1 MMRLSELEVE
11 DLKKFL
17 LKTFDHLVDYSL
29 IPPEE
34 LEICITRVLTTINS
48 TNYVISQGDF
58 DKKSPEWKRYCGID
72 FSTNKE
78 KKNEVYFSTL
88 ATAVQ
93 YYYDLWTKNGLFE
106 PFSIEQLYYEHQY
119 DAGFDHLCL
128 ENKASKDVLT
138 SLLETRKLIIVL
150 STILPTFNQA
160 IGLQVLMRVEG
171 TWEGATGTGAKKEVK
186 QRKALLRAAMNKK
199 SSPKK
204 RGREDSPF
212 ETHNDNTDSSCSG
225 SCHSPKKMKDN
236 QGNAIPLLEQ
246 DIVNLLR
253 DIEEF
258 DDYDFI
264 SKASS
269 VDSSLGE
276 INPDKLLLIF
286 ETNR

>member
-1 MMRLSELEVE
+1 MMRLSELEIE

-17 LKTFDHLVDYSL
+17 LKNFHHHVDYSL
-29 IPPEE
+29 LPPDE
-34 LEICITRVLTTINS
+34 LDKCITQVLTTINS
-48 TNYVISQGDF
+48 TNYVISPGDF
-58 DKKSPEWKRYCGID
+58 NKKSSEWKRYCGID
-72 FSTNKE
+72 FGTNND

-93 YYYDLWTKNGLFE
+93 YYYELWTKNGLFE
-106 PFSIEQLYYEHQY
+106 PFSIEQLYYERHK
-119 DAGFDHLCL
+119 DFGFDHLCL
-128 ENKASKDVLT
+128 ENKASKAILT

-150 STILPTFNQA
+150 STILPTFTQA
-160 IGLQVLMRVEG
+160 IGLQILKRVEG

-186 QRKALLRAAMNKK
+186 QRKSLLNAAKNKK
-199 SSPKK
+199 SSSRK

-225 SCHSPKKMKDN
+225 SCHSPKKIKDN

-253 DIEEF
+253 DVEEF
-258 DDYDFI
+258 DDIDFI

-269 VDSSLGE
+269 VDSSFGE
-276 INPDKLLLIF
+276 INFDKLLLIF
-286 ETNR
+286 QTNR